1 MTTYQQRNSRAV
13 RTPAIF
19 DRRVPAPDV
28 ARTAGV
34 VDASRGIEG
43 GLAIPR
49 RAVVAVAGTV
59 LSLALL
65 FSFKTPDVLTTPGA
79 AGSTGTSSGS
89 TAANLSPA
97 ASGAAPSVNAQ
108 TASATK
114 TITGSMVSSRYG
126 NVQVQITVTNKTI
139 TDIQAVQ
146 LPYDNPHS
154 SQISGY
160 AAPVLASE
168 VLRAQSATIDTV
180 SGATYTSDAYRQ
192 SLQSALAQVATA

>member
-1 MTTYQQRNSRAV
+1 MNTYQQRKSRTVSA
-13 RTPAIF
+13 PAIF
-19 DRRVPAPDV
+19 DRRGPSSTVGL
-28 ARTAGV
+28 TAGA
-34 VDASRGIEG
+34 VDGARGIEG
-43 GLAIPR
+43 GLVIPR

-65 FSFKTPDVLTTPGA
+65 FSFKTPDLSTTPGA
-79 AGSTGTSSGS
+79 AGSTGTSTRS
-89 TAANLSPA
+89 TAANQSPA
-97 ASGAAPSVNAQ
+97 ASGAAPSANAQ
-108 TASATK
+108 TVSATK
-114 TITGSMVSSRYG
+114 TIAGSVVSSRYG
-126 NVQVQITVTNKTI
+126 NVQVQITVSGNTI

-146 LPYDNPHS
+146 LPFDNPHS

-192 SLQSALAQVATA
+192 SLQSALAQVA